1 MKVILPKKKTVMFTS
16 IALLIISLLL
26 VPFIRLELMPA
37 NDQGTITVSIETRPG
52 LTIERTNEILREVE
66 AYITCLLYTSRCV

>member
-1 MKVILPKKKTVMFTS
+1 
-16 IALLIISLLL
+16 
-26 VPFIRLELMPA
+26 MPA

-66 AYITCLLYTSRCV
+66 AYITQDENLDSYLLSYSGKRAQHGRNGRHADGILKG